1 MQKLFALTEIHIHE
15 IDIER
20 DHSAGIEKNFQKS
33 ANPGHSENITISK
46 GKETKGMRK

>member
-1 MQKLFALTEIHIHE
+1 MTIQQASKKI
-15 IDIER
+15 
-20 DHSAGIEKNFQKS
+20 SKKS

>member
-15 IDIER
+15 I